1 MSLPWCAELILN
13 PVVRWRVKRRSATH
27 PNLDALTRGL
37 KPHGY
42 LQETAPRSSKTSK
55 LQVLSPSEVE
65 RAGPRP
71 RRRGEGSR
79 YVYPTVER
87 FSFEVRGVLTEPHR
101 MSTIEAFG

>member
-1 MSLPWCAELILN
+1 MSLSWCAELMLN

-55 LQVLSPSEVE
+55 LQRRPLACCIADLWSVGVE
-65 RAGPRP
+65 AMGTREFIRLGRLKVCDTAGQRP
-71 RRRGEGSR
+71 ALRRW
-79 YVYPTVER
+79 
-87 FSFEVRGVLTEPHR
+87 
-101 MSTIEAFG
+101 